1 MPQAPV
7 LHTPP
12 HGDGLGRLAVIVKVF
27 SIWSWLPCQPHPF
40 IPYPCLHVPA
50 ALSINT
56 RLLTLHMWDAASHV
70 WQTPTYSPKPI
81 APGKL
86 FLVSHLSHLKKQST
100 GSSVG
105 PLYLHLFIRCN
116 LALCRPISAYIR
128 VFPLVCLIHVSSP
141 GPQHNAWK
149 QIVRLYC
156 PAFAGSITVIAKSSG
171 QSADVVMP
179 SPFPPRNNDRGALQ
193 HHPAENRTRPLSRQ
207 PGVTSAPGSPDAQH

>member
-1 MPQAPV
+1 MPTTSFHSLPV
-7 LHTPP
+7 SSCPSSPEHKHQTSDSA
-12 HGDGLGRLAVIVKVF
+12 HVGRSFARLANSYLF
-27 SIWSWLPCQPHPF
+27 SKTHCSWQAFPGQPS
-40 IPYPCLHVPA
+40 Y
-50 ALSINT
+50 
-56 RLLTLHMWDAASHV
+56 
-70 WQTPTYSPKPI
+70 
-81 APGKL
+81 
-86 FLVSHLSHLKKQST
+86 HLKKQST
-100 GSSVG
+100 GSSLG

-193 HHPAENRTRPLSRQ
+193 HHPAESRTRPLSRQ
-207 PGVTSAPGSPDAQH
+207 PGITSAPGSPDAQHWFFTFTLSGRGSLLQPQGLWEGATFQRQMG